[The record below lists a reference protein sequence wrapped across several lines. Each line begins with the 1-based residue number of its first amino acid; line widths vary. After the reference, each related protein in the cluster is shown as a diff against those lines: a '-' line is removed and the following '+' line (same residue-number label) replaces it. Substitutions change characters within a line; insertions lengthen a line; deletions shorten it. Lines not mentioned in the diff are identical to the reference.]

1 MRPRNVKPMRAA
13 VILLVSGAA
22 ALLIGGSVVGAEDT
36 EQEKQWSTEAARLA
50 AAEAKAYDI
59 RAGKKDGEGLQ
70 LTDTPVLKWSNS
82 INVSVHGAVFV
93 WMRGGRPEVIASIFK
108 FYSPRVNFSA
118 EFQSLS
124 EQPLV
129 ALKNSEVVWQPA
141 EAGVAFKTLADA
153 PVPAKTAPLRLV
165 QMREIA
171 RKFSMDLTT
180 VIGKSKHELRLMSQ
194 PLLRYG
200 GKSPSPADGALFAF
214 ARGTDPDVILL
225 LEARSAEG
233 QASRWEYALA
243 RMHVGALAA
252 RYKEKEI
259 WAVEEMAQP
268 YDRKEGVFSQ
278 LQNLPEPK
286 TD

>member
-1 MRPRNVKPMRAA
+1 MTSSTFSNS
-13 VILLVSGAA
+13 LA
-22 ALLIGGSVVGAEDT
+22 ALLVVALLTVCAVCKSEDK

-50 AAEAKAYDI
+50 LAEAKAYEI
-59 RAGKKDGEGLQ
+59 HAGKRDADALQ
-70 LTDTPVLKWSNS
+70 LTETPVLKWSNS

-93 WMRGGRPEVIASIFK
+93 WMRGDRPEAIASIFK

-171 RKFSMDLTT
+171 RNFSMNLTT
-180 VIGKSKHELRLMSQ
+180 VIGKSKHDLRLMSQ

-200 GKSPSPADGALFAF
+200 GKSPGPADGALFAF

-225 LEARSAEG
+225 LEARSSEG
-233 QASRWEYALA
+233 RASRWEYALA

-252 RYKEKEI
+252 RYKEKEV

-286 TD
+286 ID

>member
-1 MRPRNVKPMRAA
+1 MIMTRNTISNSFTPLLAIAFLA
-13 VILLVSGAA
+13 VCAVCWS
-22 ALLIGGSVVGAEDT
+22 EDK

-50 AAEAKAYDI
+50 LAEAKTYEI
-59 RAGKKDGEGLQ
+59 RAGKKDGESVQ
-70 LTDTPVLKWSNS
+70 LNETPVLKWSNS

-93 WMRGGRPEVIASIFK
+93 WMRGDRPEVIASIFK
-108 FYSPRVNFSA
+108 FNSPRVNFSA
-118 EFQSLS
+118 EFQLLS

-129 ALKNSEVVWQPA
+129 ASKNGEVVWQPA
-141 EAGVAFKTLADA
+141 EAGVAFKALADA

-171 RKFSMDLTT
+171 RNFSMDLTT

-200 GKSPSPADGALFAF
+200 GRSPHLADGALFAF

-225 LEARSAEG
+225 LEARSAQG

-259 WAVEEMAQP
+259 WAVEEMTQP

>member
-1 MRPRNVKPMRAA
+1 MTRSTNSNS
-13 VILLVSGAA
+13 LA
-22 ALLIGGSVVGAEDT
+22 ALLVVAFVSVCAVGKSEDT
-36 EQEKQWSTEAARLA
+36 EQEKQWSTQAARLA
-50 AAEAKAYDI
+50 LAEAKTYEI
-59 RAGKKDGEGLQ
+59 HAGKKDGEALQ
-70 LTDTPVLKWSNS
+70 LHETPVLKWSNS

-93 WMRGGRPEVIASIFK
+93 WMRGDRPEVIASIFK

-129 ALKNSEVVWQPA
+129 ASKNGEVVWQPA
-141 EAGVAFKTLADA
+141 EAGVAFKALTDA
-153 PVPAKTAPLRLV
+153 PIPAKTAPLRLV

-171 RKFSMDLTT
+171 RNYSMDLTT

-200 GKSPSPADGALFAF
+200 GKSSDLADGALFAF

-225 LEARSAEG
+225 LEARSAQG
-233 QASRWEYALA
+233 QAARWEYALA

-259 WAVEEMAQP
+259 WAVEEMTQP

>member
-1 MRPRNVKPMRAA
+1 MR
-13 VILLVSGAA
+13 
-22 ALLIGGSVVGAEDT
+22 D
-36 EQEKQWSTEAARLA
+36 
-50 AAEAKAYDI
+50 
-59 RAGKKDGEGLQ
+59 
-70 LTDTPVLKWSNS
+70 
-82 INVSVHGAVFV
+82 
-93 WMRGGRPEVIASIFK
+93 GRPEVIASIFK

-129 ALKNSEVVWQPA
+129 ALKNGDIVWQPA
-141 EAGVAFKTLADA
+141 EAGVAFKALADA
-153 PVPAKTAPLRLV
+153 PVPSKTAPLRLI

-171 RKFSMDLTT
+171 RNFSMDLTT

-200 GKSPSPADGALFAF
+200 GKSPDLADGALFAF

-225 LEARSAEG
+225 LEARSAKG
-233 QASRWEYALA
+233 QAARWEYALA

-259 WAVEEMAQP
+259 WAVEEMTQP

-278 LQNLPEPK
+278 LQNLPEPR